1 MAKRQNIPQS
11 TAAVVY
17 VRVSTATQADEGVSL
32 AAQESACRQW
42 ATAQGLEVVAVCVDA
57 GVSGGAD
64 IADCPG
70 LMAAL
75 SELQAHPGAT
85 LIAHKRDRLAR
96 DIVRAATLERLVQSA
111 RGKLATVEG
120 VSGDGPEAALMRAI
134 TDAFAQY
141 ERALIAARTRTA
153 LAHKKSKGERVGC
166 LPRGYA
172 VSADGKTLVADAG
185 EQRVIELVRE
195 LRGQGLTLRG
205 IAESLAAKG
214 LTTRRGRPYS
224 FVAVGEILRAA

>member
-17 VRVSTATQADEGVSL
+17 VRVSTALQADEGVSL
-32 AAQESACRQW
+32 AAQEAACRQW
-42 ATAQGLEVVAVCVDA
+42 AAAQGLEVVAVCTDA

-75 SELQAHPGAT
+75 GELQARPGAT

-96 DIVRAATLERLVQSA
+96 DVVRAATLERLVQSA

-166 LPRGYA
+166 LPRGYT
-172 VSADGKTLVADAG
+172 VGEDGKTLVADSN
-185 EQRVIELVRE
+185 EQRVLELVRE

-205 IAESLAAKG
+205 IADALEAQG
-214 LTTRRGRPYS
+214 FTTRKGRPYS